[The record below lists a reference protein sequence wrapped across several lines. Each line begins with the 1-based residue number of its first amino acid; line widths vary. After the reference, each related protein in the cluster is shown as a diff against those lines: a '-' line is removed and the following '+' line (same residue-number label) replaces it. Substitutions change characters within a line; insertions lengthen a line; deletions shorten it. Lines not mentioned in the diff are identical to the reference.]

1 MRAPDKRKLAPTKT
15 VPRGTRGK
23 KARPAKAKRATAAT
37 RGKFAVQSSVVAPD
51 IEAFRLSA
59 GGWKG
64 HVDAEAL
71 IRQIYEDRLIQSR
84 PARRL

>member
-1 MRAPDKRKLAPTKT
+1 
-15 VPRGTRGK
+15 
-23 KARPAKAKRATAAT
+23 
-37 RGKFAVQSSVVAPD
+37 VAPD
-51 IEAFRLSA
+51 NEAFRLSA